1 MNSHA
6 LEVLDLR
13 AALELVAERA
23 SSTLGSEAVRRLRPS
38 CDREGVRAELARVT
52 TVMEF
57 FDTRPTWAMPPL
69 ADPRAGLDRLRIEG
83 AVLEAVE
90 LYRIGTFLE
99 ASRVVGEALDQFDV
113 PPTLAAL
120 RGSLIALP
128 DVEGAIARAVDS
140 HGEVLDT
147 ASKELRRIRG
157 NLRSAH
163 GRIVRALESYVA
175 SLPPRFVVDDASVT
189 VREGRYVIPVR
200 REGRGHVGGV
210 VHDESSTG
218 ATVFV
223 EPPVAVES
231 MNELRDLERA
241 ERREIQRI
249 LRSFSDQLRTRG
261 PELRAALDGLVEF
274 DSLQARARMAL
285 SWRAEAPDIL
295 SSPGDGLRL
304 VEARHPLLIAKGVD
318 VVPYDLQLDPAER
331 TLVVSGPNTGG
342 KSVFLKAVGLIVLL
356 TQSGVVPPV
365 RRGTALPVF
374 RDVFADI
381 GDEQSIAE
389 SLSTFSAHLEN
400 LREILETA
408 DDGALVLIDE
418 MGTGTDPTEGA
429 ALSQA
434 ILEEL
439 TDRGALS
446 VVTSHLGALKT
457 LDAEG
462 SGVVNASLHFD
473 SERMEPTYRFAKG
486 RPGRSYG
493 LAIAR
498 RLGLPAST
506 IERAQAMVEG
516 GSASLEDL
524 LERLERQEREAA
536 ELVERLRGRDGAL
549 EERERAADAREAA
562 LRDLEREAD
571 RKARGEARDLLLA
584 AREEVE
590 EAIREVRG
598 AAAEGLDDS
607 ARQAR
612 RRLEGEIRRHAAGST
627 ADPAGE
633 QPPGAGPELAEGVR
647 VRIPGGSTR
656 GTVMALREGR
666 AVLDVGGLRVEVPS
680 AGLVPVDPPPAG
692 TRANG
697 PRGSTPRDSATQRDS
712 AARRDSATQQDAST
726 RRETVPRET
735 VPGDTSV
742 PRERGW
748 AGDLPDPAAE
758 IDLRGLRVDEVA
770 LPLGRGLDAAILGGL
785 HEIRVIHGKGTGA
798 VRART
803 QELLAL
809 DARVR
814 EFRLG
819 VHGEG
824 GSGVTV
830 ARLA

>member
-6 LEVLDLR
+6 LEVLDIR

-23 SSTLGSEAVRRLRPS
+23 SSALGSEAVRRLTPS
-38 CDREGVRAELARVT
+38 SDRDWVVSELERVT
-52 TVMEF
+52 TVMQF
-57 FDTRPTWAMPPL
+57 FDTRPAWAMPPL
-69 ADPRAGLDRLRIEG
+69 PDPRPGLERLRVDG

-90 LYRIGTFLE
+90 LHRIGVFLE
-99 ASRVVGEALDQFDV
+99 ASRVVGEALDQFDLAPALAPLRARLV
-113 PPTLAAL
+113 TL
-120 RGSLIALP
+120 P
-128 DVEGAIARAVDS
+128 EVEGAISRTVDS
-140 HGEVLDT
+140 YGEVLDT
-147 ASKELRRIRG
+147 ASKELRRIRAS
-157 NLRSAH
+157 LRSAH

-175 SLPPRFVVDDASVT
+175 SLPPRFVVEDASVT

-210 VHDESSTG
+210 IHDESATG

-249 LRSFSDQLRTRG
+249 LRSFSDQLRARVH
-261 PELRAALDGLVEF
+261 ELRASLDGLVDF
-274 DSLQARARMAL
+274 DSLQARARAAL
-285 SWRAEAPDIL
+285 SWRADAPDIL
-295 SSPGDGLRL
+295 HSPGDGLRL
-304 VEARHPLLIAKGVD
+304 VDARHPLLVAKGVD
-318 VVPYDLQLDPAER
+318 VVPYDLDLGPTER

-342 KSVFLKAVGLIVLL
+342 KSVFLKAVGLIALL

-374 RDVFADI
+374 RDVYADI

-408 DDGALVLIDE
+408 DSGALVLIDE

-429 ALSQA
+429 ALSRA

-439 TDRGALS
+439 TGRGALS

-473 SERMEPTYRFAKG
+473 SERMEPTYRLAKG

-498 RLGLPAST
+498 RLGLPPT
-506 IERAQAMVEG
+506 TLERAQELVDE

-524 LERLERQEREAA
+524 LDRLEQQEREAA
-536 ELVERLRGRDGAL
+536 RLVERLEGRDGAL
-549 EERERAADAREAA
+549 EERERAAEARESA

-571 RKARGEARDLLLA
+571 RKARGEARELLLA

-590 EAIREVRG
+590 EAIREVRD
-598 AAAEGLDDS
+598 AIPDSVDES

-612 RRLEGEIRRHAAGST
+612 RRLEGEIRRHAADPIGDRST
-627 ADPAGE
+627 PAT
-633 QPPGAGPELAEGVR
+633 APELAEGVR
-647 VRIPGGSTR
+647 VRIPGGATK
-656 GTVMALREGR
+656 GTVIALREGR
-666 AVLDVGGLRVEVPS
+666 AILDVSGLRLEVAS
-680 AGLVPVDPPPAG
+680 AGLVPIDAPTAGARSGSGHAGGERATPA
-692 TRANG
+692 
-697 PRGSTPRDSATQRDS
+697 
-712 AARRDSATQQDAST
+712 
-726 RRETVPRET
+726 
-735 VPGDTSV
+735 

-770 LPLGRGLDAAILGGL
+770 LPLGRGLDAAVLGGL
-785 HEIRVIHGKGTGA
+785 QEVRIIHGKGTGA

-803 QELLAL
+803 QELLTL
-809 DARVR
+809 DGRVR

>member
-38 CDREGVRAELARVT
+38 CDREWVTSELARVT

-69 ADPRAGLDRLRIEG
+69 ADPRAGLERLRIEG
-83 AVLEAVE
+83 AVLEAGE
-90 LYRIGTFLE
+90 LYRIGMFLE
-99 ASRVVGEALDQFDV
+99 ASRVVGEALDQFEV
-113 PPTLAAL
+113 PPALTTLRA
-120 RGSLIALP
+120 SLIALP
-128 DVEGAIARAVDS
+128 EVEGAISRAVDS
-140 HGEVLDT
+140 YGEVLDT

-157 NLRSAH
+157 SLRSAH
-163 GRIVRALESYVA
+163 GRIVRALERYVA

-249 LRSFSDQLRTRG
+249 LRSFSDQLRS
-261 PELRAALDGLVEF
+261 RAAELGAALEGLVAF
-274 DSLQARARMAL
+274 DSLQARARAAL

-295 SSPGDGLRL
+295 ASPGDGLRL

-318 VVPYDLQLDPAER
+318 VVPYDLQLDPTER

-342 KSVFLKAVGLIVLL
+342 KSVFLKAVGLIALL
-356 TQSGVVPPV
+356 TQSGVVAPV

-374 RDVFADI
+374 HDVFADI

-408 DDGALVLIDE
+408 DAGALVLIDE

-439 TDRGALS
+439 TNRGALS

-473 SERMEPTYRFAKG
+473 SERMEPTYRLAKG

-498 RLGLPAST
+498 RLGLPQAT
-506 IERAQAMVEG
+506 LERAQAMVDG

-524 LERLERQEREAA
+524 LERLEQQEREAA

-549 EERERAADAREAA
+549 EERERAADSREAA
-562 LRDLEREAD
+562 LRELERVAD
-571 RKARGEARDLLLA
+571 RKARSEARDLLLA

-598 AAAEGLDDS
+598 AAADGVNES

-612 RRLEGEIRRHAAGST
+612 RRLEGEIRRHATDSSGDQMA
-627 ADPAGE
+627 PA
-633 QPPGAGPELAEGVR
+633 ATPELREGIR
-647 VRIPGGSTR
+647 VRIPGGSTK
-656 GTVMALREGR
+656 GTVVALRDGR
-666 AVLDVGGLRVEVPS
+666 AVLDVSGLRLEVAA
-680 AGLVPVDPPPAG
+680 AGLVPIDAPEAGARVPAAG
-692 TRANG
+692 ARPVGGRAVG
-697 PRGSTPRDSATQRDS
+697 ERPAVT
-712 AARRDSATQQDAST
+712 
-726 RRETVPRET
+726 
-735 VPGDTSV
+735 

-770 LPLGRGLDAAILGGL
+770 LPLGRGLDAAVLGGL
-785 HEIRVIHGKGTGA
+785 QEIRVIHGKGTGA

>member
-38 CDREGVRAELARVT
+38 CDREWVTSELARVT

-69 ADPRAGLDRLRIEG
+69 ADPRAGLERLRIEG
-83 AVLEAVE
+83 AVLEAGE
-90 LYRIGTFLE
+90 LYRIGMFLE
-99 ASRVVGEALDQFDV
+99 ASRVVGEALDQFEV
-113 PPTLAAL
+113 PPALTTLRA
-120 RGSLIALP
+120 SLIALP
-128 DVEGAIARAVDS
+128 EVEGAISRAVDS
-140 HGEVLDT
+140 YGEVLDT

-157 NLRSAH
+157 SLRSAH
-163 GRIVRALESYVA
+163 GRIVRALERYVA

-249 LRSFSDQLRTRG
+249 LRSFSDQLRS
-261 PELRAALDGLVEF
+261 RAAELGAALEGLVAF
-274 DSLQARARMAL
+274 DSLQARARAAL

-295 SSPGDGLRL
+295 ASPGDGLRL

-318 VVPYDLQLDPAER
+318 VVPYDLQLDPTER

-342 KSVFLKAVGLIVLL
+342 KSVFLKAVGLIALL
-356 TQSGVVPPV
+356 TQSGVVAPV

-374 RDVFADI
+374 HDVFADI

-408 DDGALVLIDE
+408 DAGALVLIDE

-439 TDRGALS
+439 TNRGALS

-473 SERMEPTYRFAKG
+473 SERMEPTYRLAKG

-498 RLGLPAST
+498 RLGLPQAT
-506 IERAQAMVEG
+506 LERAQAMVDG

-524 LERLERQEREAA
+524 LERLEQQEREAA

-549 EERERAADAREAA
+549 EERERAADSREAA
-562 LRDLEREAD
+562 LRELERVAD
-571 RKARGEARDLLLA
+571 RKARSEARDLLLA

-598 AAAEGLDDS
+598 AAADGVNES

-612 RRLEGEIRRHAAGST
+612 RRLEGEIRRHATDSSGDQMA
-627 ADPAGE
+627 PA
-633 QPPGAGPELAEGVR
+633 ATPELREGIR
-647 VRIPGGSTR
+647 VRIPGGSTK
-656 GTVMALREGR
+656 GTVVALRDGR
-666 AVLDVGGLRVEVPS
+666 AVLDVSGLRLEVAA
-680 AGLVPVDPPPAG
+680 AGLVPIDAPEAGARVPAAG
-692 TRANG
+692 ARPVGGRAVG
-697 PRGSTPRDSATQRDS
+697 ERP
-712 AARRDSATQQDAST
+712 
-726 RRETVPRET
+726 
-735 VPGDTSV
+735 SV
-742 PRERGW
+742 TPRERGW

-770 LPLGRGLDAAILGGL
+770 LPLGRGLDAAVLGGL
-785 HEIRVIHGKGTGA
+785 QEIRVIHGKGTGA